1 MTGPP
6 WWTPGRDL
14 PVEAVAVALG
24 ATVRRSGIAPCPAC
38 KAEHRERHRP
48 HRPAVGLRPDRRGWH
63 CHKCQA
69 HGDAL
74 DFAAAAVTGELHF
87 REAARD
93 PERAAKLRA
102 WLSDRG
108 WADPEP
114 RPELQRPAPVVKL
127 PPVADLPPDGP
138 EAPPMGEAELAEVA
152 DLWSRAP
159 RLGLDGADEARAWLT
174 RRRLDWRRVAAL
186 DLVRGL
192 PGGELPRWARAAG
205 CPWSDGWRA
214 LVPTWGPS
222 GELAGL
228 RARWTSTEAPPRAIK
243 GAAPALGLG
252 STSGRIMADPI
263 GVALLR
269 RGPEARPGD
278 VLDTDGARWD
288 GRVLVCEGEP
298 DLLRWATDKRADRW
312 AEQRA
317 EGTFTGSTWA
327 TLGIVSGAWSR
338 DFAARIPDGAT
349 VIIRRH
355 LDDNGAGDR
364 MADRV
369 IETFNGRPVR
379 LRRRAHSATDDTD
392 EDRDHAEAP

>member
-1 MTGPP
+1 MSSGPP

-14 PVEAVAVALG
+14 PVDVVAVACC
-24 ATVRRSGIAPCPAC
+24 ATFGGHASIAPCPAC
-38 KAEHRERHRP
+38 KAEKRGRD
-48 HRPAVGLRPDRRGWH
+48 DRRGPVKMTPNRRGWA
-63 CHKCQA
+63 CFPCGA
-69 HGDAL
+69 TGDAL
-74 DFAAAAVTGELHF
+74 DFAALVLTGAAFTEASRGPLAGE
-87 REAARD
+87 
-93 PERAAKLRA
+93 LRA

-114 RPELQRPAPVVKL
+114 RPELRRAAPVVKL
-127 PPVADLPPDGP
+127 PPVADLPPDRPVATLG
-138 EAPPMGEAELAEVA
+138 ADVLADVA

-159 RLGLDGADEARAWLT
+159 RLGTTGADVARAWLT
-174 RRRLDWRRVAAL
+174 ARRLDWRRVAAL

-192 PGGELPRWARAAG
+192 PGGALPTWARAAG
-205 CPWSDGWRA
+205 LPWSDGWRA

-228 RARWTSTEAPPRAIK
+228 RARWTSTDAPPKGIK
-243 GAAPALGLG
+243 SAAPALGSG
-252 STSGRIMADPI
+252 STSGRIMADPL
-263 GVALLR
+263 GAALLSQ
-269 RGPEARPGD
+269 GPGARPGD
-278 VLDTDGARWD
+278 VLDTDGTRWD

-327 TLGIVSGAWSR
+327 TFGIVAGAWSR

-349 VIIRRH
+349 VILRRH

-379 LRRRAHSATDDTD
+379 LRRRALTPTDATDTE
-392 EDRDHAEAP
+392 EDRDHAETP